1 MFEGKIV
8 SACTEKGAQT
18 KKKKRRMIF
27 RDIYPVPVYVRRA
40 GERAKVKGLG
50 VTPTHCTLRVVFG
63 LILET
68 GNLYGSVPINQSAVA
83 NSAVLIAPPAPYDRE
98 SGDGAAMPGSQRHRM
113 HAKV

>member
-1 MFEGKIV
+1 LEEQSFPLALKR
-8 SACTEKGAQT
+8 CTNQEEEKEDDLS
-18 KKKKRRMIF
+18 RHL
-27 RDIYPVPVYVRRA
+27 PVPVYVRRA